1 MKTYKEKL
9 EEVKQLNEGDIFYDD
24 CGESY
29 VFISATKKIL
39 NVMYVTLTTILK
51 AFQ

>member
-29 VFISATKKIL
+29 VFISATKKNIKC
-39 NVMYVTLTTILK
+39 NMCNINYTI
-51 AFQ
+51 F

>member
-29 VFISATKKIL
+29 VFISVTKKK
-39 NVMYVTLTTILK
+39 Y
-51 AFQ
+51 